1 MLSPNMTTTVQCTA
15 KNMQSLCSGEG
26 ITLLD
31 ILKLNYCD
39 IKLTIINYYYLMLA
53 DKEIRKKTFA

>member
-15 KNMQSLCSGEG
+15 KICSGEG